1 MTETNNIKAIRRARR
16 GARSMLRMFPDEEAE
31 KSGGW
36 IYEGE
41 GAVKS

>member
-1 MTETNNIKAIRRARR
+1 M
-16 GARSMLRMFPDEEAE
+16 RSQKPPACSDWMFSDEEAE